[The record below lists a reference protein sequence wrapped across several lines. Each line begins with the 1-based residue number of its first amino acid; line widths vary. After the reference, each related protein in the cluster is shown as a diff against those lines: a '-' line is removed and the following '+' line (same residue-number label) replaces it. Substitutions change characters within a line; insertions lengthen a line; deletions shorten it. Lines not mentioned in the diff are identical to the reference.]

1 MSHFVHVRRMYR
13 EMMERQGMLRHEWIA
28 ILFFAHVAVAAL
40 VRRRIPPGRR
50 ATAGIGALVAAAGV
64 FAIARTASLSVRDW
78 TPIASILAGYY
89 LCGRTFFAPN
99 PRIES
104 WLASVDRRMLGDP
117 PFFSRWPAAI
127 VRILDAAY
135 IGCFLLVPAG
145 LGLLFA
151 AGHRDQSE
159 PYWMIVVGA
168 ELGAFAA
175 LPYLQTRPPWVLE
188 RIAEQRE
195 GKRRRASV
203 VFMQRATTGANT
215 LPSGHA
221 GGSLGVALA
230 VIGTLPVAG
239 MVLLG
244 LAIAI
249 SVAAIVTRAHFVV
262 DIATGLALAGVVWWL
277 VQAGAL

>member
-1 MSHFVHVRRMYR
+1 
-13 EMMERQGMLRHEWIA
+13 MMERQAMLRHEWIA
-28 ILFFAHVAVAAL
+28 VVFFAHVAVAAL
-40 VRRRIPPGRR
+40 VRRHMPPARR
-50 ATAGIGALVAAAGV
+50 AVAAVGAMLAIAGV
-64 FAIARTASLSVRDW
+64 FAIARTAAISVRDW

-89 LCGRTFFAPN
+89 LSGRTFFAPN

-104 WLASVDRRMLGDP
+104 WLASVDRRILGDP
-117 PFFSRWPAAI
+117 PFFSTWPPAI
-127 VRILDAAY
+127 VRTLDAAY

-159 PYWMIVVGA
+159 PYWTLVVAA

-188 RIAEQRE
+188 RIAEHRE
-195 GKRRRASV
+195 GPRRASV

-221 GGSLGVALA
+221 AGSLAVALA
-230 VIGTLPVAG
+230 VIGTLPADG
-239 MVLLG
+239 LVLLVVA
-244 LAIAI
+244 LAISTGA
-249 SVAAIVTRAHFVV
+249 VATRAHFIV
-262 DIATGLALAGVVWWL
+262 DIVTGLGLAGVMWWL
-277 VQAGAL
+277 VRASGG

>member
-1 MSHFVHVRRMYR
+1 
-13 EMMERQGMLRHEWIA
+13 MMGRQSMLRHEWIA

-50 ATAGIGALVAAAGV
+50 AAAGVGAMVAAAGV
-64 FAIARTASLSVRDW
+64 FAIARTASMPVRDW

-89 LCGRTFFAPN
+89 LSGRTFFAPN
-99 PRIES
+99 PQAES

-127 VRILDAAY
+127 VRLLDAAY

-145 LGLLFA
+145 LELLFA

-195 GKRRRASV
+195 EKRRRASV
-203 VFMQRATTGANT
+203 VFMQLATTGANT

-221 GGSLGVALA
+221 AGSLGVALA
-230 VIGTLPVAG
+230 VIGPLPVAG

-249 SVAAIVTRAHFVV
+249 SVGAIVTRAHFVV
-262 DIATGLALAGVVWWL
+262 DIATGFALAGVVWWL
-277 VQAGAL
+277 VRAGAL

>member
-1 MSHFVHVRRMYR
+1 
-13 EMMERQGMLRHEWIA
+13 MMGRQVMLRHEWIA
-28 ILFFAHVAVAAL
+28 VLFFAHVAVAAL
-40 VRRRIPPGRR
+40 VRQQMPTARR
-50 ATAGIGALVAAAGV
+50 AVAGVGAVFAAAGV
-64 FAIARTASLSVRDW
+64 FAIAHTASMSVRDW

-89 LCGRTFFAPN
+89 LSGRTFFAPN
-99 PRIES
+99 PQVES
-104 WLASVDRRMLGDP
+104 WLASVDRRVLGDP
-117 PFFSRWPAAI
+117 AFFSTWPAAI

-145 LGLLFA
+145 LGLLLA
-151 AGHRDQSE
+151 AGHRDQSGL
-159 PYWMIVVGA
+159 YWTIVAGA
-168 ELGAFAA
+168 EMGAFAA

-195 GKRRRASV
+195 GDRRRASV

-221 GGSLGVALA
+221 AGSLGVALA

-239 MVLLG
+239 AVLLG
-244 LAIAI
+244 LAFAI
-249 SVAAIVTRAHFVV
+249 SVAAVVTRAHFVV